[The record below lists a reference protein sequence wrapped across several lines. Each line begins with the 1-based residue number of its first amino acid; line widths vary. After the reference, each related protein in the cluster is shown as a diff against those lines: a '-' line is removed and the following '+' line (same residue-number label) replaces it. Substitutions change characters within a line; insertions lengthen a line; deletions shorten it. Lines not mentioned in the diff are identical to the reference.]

1 MPGFDLPPGGE
12 RSDLGRFL
20 SWSQNPGILMA
31 MMGQTFIN
39 MLGVGIIGPVLP
51 LYANSFGVSAAMV
64 GLLISSFGLSRIPI
78 NVPVGG
84 LAERIGRRPLLICG
98 PLLIAVSA
106 VLSGMA
112 TTFGQL
118 IAFRLLQGVGSAFQ
132 MTAGMIVV
140 ADISNPQ
147 NRGRTMSTYQGALLL
162 GTSVGPIIGGLL
174 GEQFG
179 YRAPFFVY
187 GALALCAAA
196 WAFFVVPETKALT
209 ASTRDVTPARAT
221 PESAGGTAA
230 MGRRGAPAR
239 GAGLNLLR
247 NPNFL
252 LVCLVSLAIFFTR
265 SGTQSTI
272 LPLLGSERLGIGPA
286 KLGYAF
292 TAIAVINFLTI
303 SVSGIVCDRYG
314 RKTAIVP
321 SCILCGLAVIT
332 YTFGHSYGHFMGS
345 SLLLGLGT
353 GVGGPAPAAYV
364 SDLDLPGG
372 RGLTMGV
379 YRTVSDTG
387 MVLGPL
393 LLGAIADRFSYDAA
407 IWANGVLFVCV
418 GLAFWAFAKE
428 THGRARAKS
437 IAQATTG

>member
-1 MPGFDLPPGGE
+1 MPGTGLPPGGDH
-12 RSDLGRFL
+12 SGLGRFL
-20 SWSQNPGILMA
+20 GWSQNPGILMA
-31 MMGQTFIN
+31 MMGSTFIN

-64 GLLISSFGLSRIPI
+64 GLLISCFGLSRIPI

-84 LAERIGRRPLLICG
+84 LAERIGRRPLLILG

-140 ADISNPQ
+140 ADISTPQ

-174 GEQFG
+174 GEHFG

-196 WAFFVVPETKALT
+196 WAFFVVPETKMLT
-209 ASTRDVTPARAT
+209 ATTRGAVPAGTNPAPGAYTP
-221 PESAGGTAA
+221 
-230 MGRRGAPAR
+230 GRRVASAR

-265 SGTQSTI
+265 SGTQSTV
-272 LPLLGSERLGIGPA
+272 LPLLGAERLDIGPA

-303 SVSGIVCDRYG
+303 SISGIVCDRYG

-332 YTFGHSYGHFMGS
+332 YTFGRSYAHFMGS

-364 SDLDLPGG
+364 SDLNLPGG

-379 YRTVSDTG
+379 YRTVSDVG
-387 MVLGPL
+387 MVLGPI
-393 LLGAIADRFSYDAA
+393 LLGAISDHFTYDAA
-407 IWANGVLFVCV
+407 IWVNGVLFICV

-428 THGRARAKS
+428 THGRTQAK
-437 IAQATTG
+437 AVA